1 MAAVTL
7 CSDFGGQEKS
17 ATVPTVSPSTC
28 HEILGPDA
36 MIFAFL
42 MLSFKSAFL
51 ISFFTFIKRIVSSS
65 SLSAI
70 WVVLFAYLRLLLFI
84 PAILIPA
91 CVASNQAF
99 HMMYSACKLNKQ
111 GNSIQP

>member
-1 MAAVTL
+1 MAAVTI

-42 MLSFKSAFL
+42 MLSFKSAFSLSSFTFTSGGQSIRALASVLPMNIQDRFLLGLTGL
-51 ISFFTFIKRIVSSS
+51 IS
-65 SLSAI
+65 L
-70 WVVLFAYLRLLLFI
+70 
-84 PAILIPA
+84 
-91 CVASNQAF
+91 
-99 HMMYSACKLNKQ
+99 
-111 GNSIQP
+111 